1 MKRLAVFGIVV
12 TLALFSFVACGKKA
26 EGPGAGSAVTVDL
39 LNLLPKSVQGV
50 VVVDFNRAINMP
62 FADKAIKEDK
72 NQAKY
77 QEFIKE
83 TGIDPQKDIHGLA
96 FALAGQ
102 AEGMAAK
109 QEGVAIISLKYDK
122 DLLLAKMKKDGDE
135 IKEETYEGV
144 VIYSG
149 VKAEPGKPPASA
161 AFLDAS
167 TALVGTDALVRQ
179 VIDVSRKKG
188 ENVLKN
194 DALAAI
200 IKTANKGALVWSA
213 FAIPE
218 EAAKKLAQSNPM
230 MSTLEGLKAMTLFFD
245 YKDKTYLFEIKTQ
258 GGDQAKNKQL
268 ADMLTGFKALGAGAA
283 AKNPDVGELLN
294 RIEIS
299 SGADFVRIGA
309 GLPEAILERLS
320 KSAAQKVEGM
330 MKPQG
335 AAATE
340 EPTEE
345 PKEEPVE
352 EPAEEPEG

>member
-1 MKRLAVFGIVV
+1 MKRLAVFGIVAS
-12 TLALFSFVACGKKA
+12 LALFSFVACGKKV
-26 EGPGAGSAVTVDL
+26 EGPGAGTAVTGNL
-39 LNLLPKSVQGV
+39 LNLLPKNVQGV
-50 VVVDFNRAINMP
+50 IVFDFNRAINMP

-83 TGIDPQKDIHGLA
+83 TGIDPQKDIYGIAL
-96 FALAGQ
+96 ALAGQ
-102 AEGMAAK
+102 TEGMAAK
-109 QEGVAIISLKYDK
+109 QEGVVVVSLKYNK

-149 VKAEPGKPPASA
+149 VKTEPGKPPASA

-167 TALVGTDALVRQ
+167 TALVGTDDMVRQ

-218 EAAKKLAQSNPM
+218 EATKKLAQSNPM
-230 MSTLEGLKAMTLFFD
+230 MSALEGMKAMTLFFD

-258 GGDQAKNKQL
+258 GGDETKNTQL
-268 ADMLTGFKALGAGAA
+268 AGMLTGFKALGAGAA
-283 AKNPDVGELLN
+283 AKNPDIGELLN
-294 RIEIS
+294 RIEIT
-299 SGADFVRIGA
+299 SGADFVKIGA
-309 GLPEAILERLS
+309 GLPEDILERLS
-320 KSAAQKVEGM
+320 KSAAKKVEGM
-330 MKPQG
+330 IAPPG
-335 AAATE
+335 GTPGE
-340 EPTEE
+340 TVP
-345 PKEEPVE
+345 
-352 EPAEEPEG
+352 EEPEEAPSEEPED